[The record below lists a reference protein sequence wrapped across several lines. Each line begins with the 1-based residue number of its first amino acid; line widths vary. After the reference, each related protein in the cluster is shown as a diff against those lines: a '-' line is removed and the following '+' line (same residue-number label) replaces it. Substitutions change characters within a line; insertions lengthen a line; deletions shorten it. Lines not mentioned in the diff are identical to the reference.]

1 MKRGLQ
7 VIILRGWMSLES
19 GTSEKS
25 SGFISDWEGEIQGV
39 WDALP
44 EDLRKDL
51 QDTVR
56 QLPGDPRGWRSLLE
70 QAATHVQFATG
81 GKKNVAIVGP
91 ANVGKSTFYNQ
102 LILEKKDRAEVSA
115 VPGTT
120 RESQSSEV
128 GVFKVIDT
136 PGADAAGAVGIE
148 ERQKAI
154 QSARDADVIVTMF
167 DASHGIRK
175 PEKELFDIL
184 RNLGKPTIVALNKM
198 DLIGGERASVLGK
211 AAAALGIDVENLIP
225 ISAKNGD
232 GVSSVLISIAR
243 SEPGIIASLGKALP
257 AYRWNLAQV
266 HIGKAASTAAAVA
279 ITPLPFVDFIPLI
292 GIQAALVIGIA
303 RTYSKKMTLARARE
317 MIATFGLG
325 LLGRTLFYELAK
337 LGGPPGWLVAA
348 AVAAGTTVAIGY
360 AAMIWFERG
369 VKLSKEATQ
378 RISKA
383 VSETVVARLKDLGRR
398 RPQKGTLRERVL
410 KALEDLEPPQENEGE
425 D

>member
-1 MKRGLQ
+1 
-7 VIILRGWMSLES
+7 
-19 GTSEKS
+19 
-25 SGFISDWEGEIQGV
+25 
-39 WDALP
+39 
-44 EDLRKDL
+44 
-51 QDTVR
+51 
-56 QLPGDPRGWRSLLE
+56 
-70 QAATHVQFATG
+70 
-81 GKKNVAIVGP
+81 
-91 ANVGKSTFYNQ
+91 
-102 LILEKKDRAEVSA
+102 
-115 VPGTT
+115 
-120 RESQSSEV
+120 
-128 GVFKVIDT
+128 
-136 PGADAAGAVGIE
+136 
-148 ERQKAI
+148 
-154 QSARDADVIVTMF
+154 
-167 DASHGIRK
+167 
-175 PEKELFDIL
+175 
-184 RNLGKPTIVALNKM
+184 M
-198 DLIGGERASVLGK
+198 DLIGGERVSVLGK
-211 AAAALGIDVENLIP
+211 AAAALGINVETLIP
-225 ISAKNGD
+225 VSAKNGD

-337 LGGPPGWLVAA
+337 LGGPPGWLIAA

-383 VSETVVARLKDLGRR
+383 VSETVVARLKGLGRR
-398 RPQKGTLRERVL
+398 RPKKGTLRESVL

-425 D
+425 K